1 MGILSQF
8 VASTSNIT
16 MKAVVG
22 FALVVCA
29 SAQVFPV
36 PPMFAVKDSKNAS
49 GSLVNN
55 TVANFTPLLMA
66 GQASTPQV
74 GAAFEKA
81 VPLISAWNDDM
92 MSYYYLWITGINIA
106 MKVKNAGGFGYSKPD
121 WAKVPELAKKGD
133 AAAATISTL
142 ASMSLERDPVKE
154 GMKLFKKPF
163 EAFKA
168 KIERELQHAVEN
180 DADDENTDDLE
191 ESFLEKEGKD
201 AISAAASAITLKAAD
216 PVAVFTTWLDLCANW
231 HIISNVYIGL
241 YMNLKALKT
250 SKSYKTFLAIWTSF
264 AALHWQFTFIYKDF
278 LNIWNQ
284 YRKIEWLPK
293 YEMWFTRVM
302 HVWVSLQQWCGV
314 VDLYVLAAGGKL
326 VGSKAGFA
334 WQGAIQTIDNMRS
347 LQNILA
353 TRYISEFKSPATKVF
368 DIADFLLMDF
378 AIKVLYTSGTTRAK
392 IFLAK

>member
-1 MGILSQF
+1 MG
-8 VASTSNIT
+8 IT

-55 TVANFTPLLMA
+55 TVANFTSLLMA

-74 GAAFEKA
+74 GAAVAAFEKA

-106 MKVKNAGGFGYSKPD
+106 MKGN
-121 WAKVPELAKKGD
+121 

-168 KIERELQHAVEN
+168 KIERELQRAVEN

>member
-1 MGILSQF
+1 MG
-8 VASTSNIT
+8 
-16 MKAVVG
+16 
-22 FALVVCA
+22 
-29 SAQVFPV
+29 
-36 PPMFAVKDSKNAS
+36 
-49 GSLVNN
+49 
-55 TVANFTPLLMA
+55 
-66 GQASTPQV
+66 
-74 GAAFEKA
+74 
-81 VPLISAWNDDM
+81 
-92 MSYYYLWITGINIA
+92 
-106 MKVKNAGGFGYSKPD
+106 
-121 WAKVPELAKKGD
+121 
-133 AAAATISTL
+133 
-142 ASMSLERDPVKE
+142 

-168 KIERELQHAVEN
+168 KIERELQRAVEN

-314 VDLYVLAAGGKL
+314 VDLYGLAPRLVSHGKEPSRPL
-326 VGSKAGFA
+326 TTCALCKTFWLPGTSPSSSPPLPRCL
-334 WQGAIQTIDNMRS
+334 TS
-347 LQNILA
+347 L
-353 TRYISEFKSPATKVF
+353 
-368 DIADFLLMDF
+368 
-378 AIKVLYTSGTTRAK
+378 TSS
-392 IFLAK
+392 